1 MGLEKTITNNQGI
14 DVTYWHIN
22 SLTIKNKDKHVIIN
36 LAGYIDK
43 TKRNSGFRPIINYK
57 YEIFSDTYD
66 IVFSPIILDSEGN
79 PLSVAYNWIKANTE
93 FSDAVDA

>member
-36 LAGYIDK
+36 LAGYIDE
-43 TKRNSGFRPIINYK
+43 TKRNNAKQISLR
-57 YEIFSDTYD
+57 YD
-66 IVFSPIILDSEGN
+66 IRNFS
-79 PLSVAYNWIKANTE
+79 W
-93 FSDAVDA
+93 F